1 LKNKPELC
9 NFSAAKYVKQT
20 EMKQKGTIMKVK
32 QSLVTS
38 LLVLV
43 MAQSMVSCISCEKRG
58 MTVFDD
64 APKVV
69 QPRPLKGFDKIE
81 VYGSPSV
88 YYFQSDAFSVNVK
101 GPENKVDN
109 IITTVEDG
117 TLTIRNKGKIG
128 IFNVSFGDMND
139 LSVHV
144 GSPDLT
150 SVSLSGSGDFVCVS
164 NLDTDH
170 MQISLRG
177 SGDMTFE
184 NIICDDCVTE
194 LVGSGDITVKRLE
207 AFTSEISLVGSG
219 DMEVKQWNVD
229 ETDISLRGS
238 GDISVRF
245 GEGCKKVDCQLHGSG
260 DICLEGK
267 VEQMNK
273 HKTGSGDI
281 DTDRLVIKR

>member
-1 LKNKPELC
+1 MK
-9 NFSAAKYVKQT
+9 AKQFVFR
-20 EMKQKGTIMKVK
+20 
-32 QSLVTS
+32 S
-38 LLVLV
+38 LLLLV
-43 MAQSMVSCISCEKRG
+43 MAQTVVSCVYKNGSWENGPR
-58 MTVFDD
+58 
-64 APKVV
+64 VV
-69 QPRPLKGFDKIE
+69 QSRPLKGFDKIE

-88 YYFQSDAFSVNVK
+88 YYSQANAFSVSVK
-101 GPENKVDN
+101 GPEDKVDK
-109 IITTVEDG
+109 IVTSVEGG

-128 IFNVSFGDMND
+128 MFNVSFGDMSD

-144 GSPDLT
+144 ASPDLT
-150 SVSLSGSGDFVCVS
+150 SVSLNGSGDFVCVS

-170 MQISLRG
+170 MRISLRG

-194 LVGSGDITVKRLE
+194 LVGSGDVMLKRLE
-207 AFTSEISLVGSG
+207 AFTSEISLIGSG
-219 DMEVKQWNVD
+219 DMEVAQWNVG

-245 GEGCKKVDCQLHGSG
+245 GEGCKKVDCQLNGSG
-260 DICLEGK
+260 DIYLEGK

-281 DTDRLVIKR
+281 DTDKLAIGK